1 MQENRRLTKKERRV
15 LRQQNQGVES
25 PGFFLQK
32 ISPLTDNQR
41 LTFESYEAKKNL
53 VLLGSAGT
61 GKSFLGF
68 YLGIKEIIETGGVPY
83 RKLCVVRSAVPT
95 REIGFLPGSDKDKAK
110 VYEQPYYA
118 IATELFARGD
128 AYEVLKQKNIVQFI
142 TTSYIRGMTLN
153 DSIVLVDEIA
163 NMTFHELDS
172 VITRIGKNCKIIFC
186 GDFKQTDF
194 IKDADRRGLGE
205 FVKILRKMK
214 EFEFIEF
221 TEKDIVRSHLVKS
234 YLINKERISEAGDE

>member
-1 MQENRRLTKKERRV
+1 MQQEKRLTKRERRL
-15 LRQQNQGVES
+15 LRQQNQSVES
-25 PGFFLQK
+25 PGFFLNK
-32 ISPLTDNQR
+32 ISPLTENQR
-41 LTFESYEAKKNL
+41 HTFEAYDAGKNL

-68 YLGIKEIIETGGVPY
+68 YLATKEILNGDSPY
-83 RKLCVVRSAVPT
+83 RKLSIVRSAVPT
-95 REIGFLPGSDKDKAK
+95 RDIGFLPGSDKDKAK

-118 IATELFARGD
+118 IATELFGRGD
-128 AYEVLKQKNIVQFI
+128 AYEVLKQKNAVSFI

-153 DSIVLVDEIA
+153 DTIVLVDEIA

-186 GDFKQTDF
+186 GDFKQSDF
-194 IKDADRRGLGE
+194 TKDADRKGLGQ
-205 FVKILRKMK
+205 FVNILRKMK

-221 TEKDIVRSHLVKS
+221 TEKDIVRSQLVKS
-234 YLINKERISEAGDE
+234 YLINKERENL